1 MSSIKHDQARQHLR
15 DQAHF
20 LYSDSV
26 PIPRTEF
33 LRTFW
38 DTLARFTHHQKHNDL
53 IQCAVL
59 DHLDL
64 IPRTYAILCV
74 LYGAFTYEPTKYQL
88 LSSFIDLLDKDLVEE
103 ELKVSEYARQ
113 QKPDTMYFSGIA
125 EIVLNIHNVYGK
137 IEWKSEDLPP
147 SPYLGF
153 VFLALNHPDVFDIRS
168 SLDAIGNAL
177 HESHLSMLG
186 VYQKVN
192 AR

>member
-20 LYSDSV
+20 LYVDST
-26 PIPRTEF
+26 PIPSSEF

-38 DTLARFTHHQKHNDL
+38 DTLARFTHHQKNNEL
-53 IQCAVL
+53 IQLAVRE
-59 DHLDL
+59 HLDL
-64 IPRTYAILCV
+64 IPRTYTILCV
-74 LYGAFTYEPTKYQL
+74 LFGAFSYEPTKFQL
-88 LSSFIDLLDKDLVEE
+88 LSSFIELLDKDLVEE
-103 ELKVSEYARQ
+103 ELKATEYARQ
-113 QKPDTMYFSGIA
+113 QKPEAMYFSGIA
-125 EIVLNIHNVYGK
+125 EIVLSIRNVYGK
-137 IEWKSEDLPP
+137 IEWKAEDLPP

-153 VFLALNHPDVFDIRS
+153 AFLALNHPNVFKQEY
-168 SLDAIGNAL
+168 SLSAIGEAL